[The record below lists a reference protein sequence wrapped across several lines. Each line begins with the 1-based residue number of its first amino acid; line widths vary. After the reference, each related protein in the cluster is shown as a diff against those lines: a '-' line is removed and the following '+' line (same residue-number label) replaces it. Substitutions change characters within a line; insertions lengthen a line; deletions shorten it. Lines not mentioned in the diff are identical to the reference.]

1 MTYHLPFK
9 NLFCLLLIWNDAI
22 YQSDIIIGFVVWT
35 KVLVLYCIVLYYS
48 VD

>member
-35 KVLVLYCIVLYYS
+35 KVFGFVLYCIVL
-48 VD
+48 